1 MLRTFAA
8 IFLVIMLSPIFLII
22 ALIILIDDGYPI
34 FFQQKRVGLNNKQ
47 FWIYKFRTMLNN
59 TPDIATHLM
68 DENTGFVTRSGRIL
82 RKYSLDELPQLFNII
97 LGDIAFIGPRPAL
110 YNQYDLI
117 KIRTESGIQLIMPG
131 ITGWA
136 QVNGRDELN
145 LYQKVEMDLFYRNNM
160 SVYLDVKILFL
171 TLYKVL
177 SSEIY
182 INLIIF
188 PKLLFKL
195 L

>member
-1 MLRTFAA
+1 MASN
-8 IFLVIMLSPIFLII
+8 I
-22 ALIILIDDGYPI
+22 
-34 FFQQKRVGLNNKQ
+34 FQQKRVGLNNKQ

-171 TLYKVL
+171 TLYGAFIRK
-177 SSEIY
+177 Y

>member
-177 SSEIY
+177 SSENIS
-182 INLIIF
+182 I
-188 PKLLFKL
+188 
-195 L
+195 